1 MQLLAVTLS
10 VLGTVCIS
18 VSSLLKGKNMRLIL
32 LLVFLCNALIATSYF
47 LTGAFNGAVSCSVG
61 AAMSIIN
68 YFFEKK
74 NKPIPMWLIAVYAVA
89 FVAVNLLVF
98 TQLAD
103 VLALLGALTLVVG
116 LCQKSGRK
124 YRFWSLVNTVLWITY
139 DIITLSFGPLST
151 HAILLVTILAGM
163 VMHDRKKKTE

>member
-1 MQLLAVTLS
+1 M
-10 VLGTVCIS
+10 
-18 VSSLLKGKNMRLIL
+18 KLIL
-32 LLVFLCNALIATSYF
+32 LLVFLCNALIAASYF

-89 FVAVNLLVF
+89 FVAVHLF
-98 TQLAD
+98 
-103 VLALLGALTLVVG
+103 ALLGALTLVVG

>member
-1 MQLLAVTLS
+1 
-10 VLGTVCIS
+10 
-18 VSSLLKGKNMRLIL
+18 
-32 LLVFLCNALIATSYF
+32 
-47 LTGAFNGAVSCSVG
+47 
-61 AAMSIIN
+61 MSIIN

-89 FVAVNLLVF
+89 FVAVNLVVF

-124 YRFWSLVNTVLWITY
+124 YRFWSLMNTVLWITY